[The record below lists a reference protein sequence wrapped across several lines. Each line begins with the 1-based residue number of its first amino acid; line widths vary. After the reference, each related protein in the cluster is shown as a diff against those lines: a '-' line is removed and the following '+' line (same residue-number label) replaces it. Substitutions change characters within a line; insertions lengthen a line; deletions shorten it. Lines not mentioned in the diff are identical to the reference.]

1 MDDNLVVAKQIQ
13 EYLGFNEL
21 PKYIMDDQNTK
32 FHINPNEKRPLN
44 YVDRSDDEN
53 LLAHFNEDSLF
64 GIRTV
69 RFLKDF
75 YRYGARPDL
84 ETPNESFLRTAEL
97 FRQQGIKNF
106 GFILQLN
113 NPMLIGVDP
122 YDENLTEEQKTMVM
136 NESQN
141 NFWYFLREICRLR
154 PGMPFKAN
162 RGNISFMWNYLNHI
176 TTYMIMPRQQGK
188 LQPNHAKVRIKGP
201 VNGEATP
208 LNTWKRIGDIR
219 TGDQIIDR
227 NGQESTVIG
236 VHPQG
241 LKRTYEMTLSDGRST
256 QCGAE
261 HLWTVFDSDRG
272 TTGLEVDYTTAALM
286 DKLKEKHYH
295 KRPISV
301 PMITPQDRESRDHVI
316 PSYIQGVFLAGTR
329 LNGKLYYTKLP
340 ESVIA
345 EIQRQL
351 PAFFTFTQCKSRTW
365 VIEHVQQIPFEDTL
379 RPIPYE
385 YLEDSVANKL
395 ELLHGLM
402 DCRGKHDAQAIFCPN
417 PSPVVTYGLQYL
429 IRSLGGTATQ
439 EKKYLKVTLPHDVNY
454 FKQRPVCNLPVVDN
468 TLWVTAIR
476 YVGKDEATCIEVD
489 NQEQIYIT
497 DEFIPTHNTVSVQ
510 VINFWLT
517 YIVGRG
523 YKSHVITLK
532 SDNRAQFID
541 AIKRIRT
548 CIPKYLVNPTYR
560 DKDAGTYLTYR
571 SFGEADTNVMTIS
584 VPQQGQD
591 AAENLG
597 RGLTVGST
605 TVDEGSYIS
614 FIEAIINGCMPSALT
629 EMENM
634 RAVGLPYGINYITTP
649 NTVQHP
655 SGEFMFDKLMGAT
668 EWREKFFDSYS
679 ESHLAY
685 RLIKA
690 SPRDTTS
697 PSVSMVYNY
706 LQLGKNK
713 GWVKETI
720 DALNLSLSKAKI
732 DLLLMW
738 TEDGED
744 RLFDDLTREA
754 INNAKQN
761 TVWSKEYRDT
771 GLFIDFFISKEEF
784 QQIIKPE
791 HNDFY
796 LIGCDTSSAINKDA
810 CTVIIR
816 SYRSGRVIGVGRYP
830 LAYLDD
836 VSAIIVDVLACI
848 PNSMLIIERNYAH
861 HMIDNLLITL
871 PAKGMDPFKKIF
883 NQVYQNP
890 VKFEKEMTEVKRTAS
905 QYRTKDFYLRLKQH
919 FGFNT
924 NAKTRQEF
932 YDYIQE
938 AVSMTGFGLN
948 YDKLC
953 DELINLKIKGGR
965 IDHDNNK
972 HDDLVVAWLLSYW
985 FIKRGESKTL
995 YGISSGMQL
1004 IDSRNLLT
1012 NHAAQNNPANDPI
1025 VDAQLQRVR
1034 DEITQLS
1041 EELMKTDDNIL
1052 AMRLEVQIHRLS
1064 RVLPIEQKKLLT
1076 IDTVIEEARLE
1087 RNRRVLK
1094 SRRMAA

>member
-1 MDDNLVVAKQIQ
+1 MDGNLVVAKQIQ
-13 EYLGFNEL
+13 EYLGYKDL
-21 PKYIMDDQNTK
+21 PKYIMDDPNTK
-32 FHINPNEKRPLN
+32 FYINPNEKRPLN
-44 YVDRSDDEN
+44 YVDRTDDEN

-64 GIRTV
+64 SIRTV

-75 YRYGARPDL
+75 YRYGAKPDL
-84 ETPNESFLRTAEL
+84 ETTNESFLRTAEL

-113 NPMLIGVDP
+113 NPLLIGVDP
-122 YDENLTEEQKTMVM
+122 YSEDLTEDQKVM
-136 NESQN
+136 IFNECRT

-154 PGMPFKAN
+154 PGMAFKAN

-188 LQPNHAKVRIKGP
+188 LQPDHAKVRIKP
-201 VNGEATP
+201 VSGTP
-208 LNTWKRIGDIR
+208 TPTNTWKRIGDLC
-219 TGDQIIDR
+219 TGDIIIDR
-227 NGQESTVIG
+227 HGKESAVIG

-241 LKRTYEMTLSDGRST
+241 VKRTYEMVFSDGRST

-261 HLWTVFDSDRG
+261 HLWTVYDTERG
-272 TTGLEVDYTTAALM
+272 ANGLEVDYTTAMLL
-286 DKLKEKHYH
+286 DKLKDKHYH
-295 KRPISV
+295 KKPISV
-301 PMITPQDRESRDHVI
+301 PMITPQDGESRDHVV
-316 PSYIQGVFLAGTR
+316 PPYIQGVMMAGTR

-340 ESVIA
+340 DEVIA
-345 EIQRQL
+345 EIQTQL
-351 PAFFTFTQCKSRTW
+351 PRFFTFTQVKTNTW
-365 VIEHVQQIPFEDTL
+365 VIAHAEGKPFEDKL

-385 YLEDSVANKL
+385 YLEDSVTNKL

-402 DCRGKHDAQAIFCPN
+402 DCRGKTDNDSILCPN
-417 PSPVVTYGLQYL
+417 PSPMVTYGLQYL
-429 IRSLGGTATQ
+429 VRSLGGTAKQ
-439 EKKYLKVTLPHDVNY
+439 DKKYLKVTLPDDLDY
-454 FKQRPVCNLPVVDN
+454 FKRRRVANLPVVDN
-468 TLWVTAIR
+468 KLYLCDIK
-476 YVGKDEATCIEVD
+476 YVGREASTCIEVD
-489 NQEQIYIT
+489 NEEQIYIT

-548 CIPKYLVNPTYR
+548 VIPKYLVNPTYR

-571 SFGEADTNVMTIS
+571 SFGEAETNVMTIS

-634 RAVGLPYGINYITTP
+634 RAAGLPYCINYITTP

-690 SPRDTTS
+690 SPKDTTS

-738 TEDGED
+738 TEDGEN

-754 INNAKQN
+754 INNAKRN

-771 GLFIDFFISKEEF
+771 GLFIDFFISQEEF
-784 QQIIKPE
+784 QKITKPD
-791 HNDFY
+791 HNDFF
-796 LIGCDTSSAINKDA
+796 LVGCDTSSAINKDA

-816 SYRSGRVIGVGRYP
+816 SYRSGKVIGVGRYP

-890 VKFEKEMTEVKRTAS
+890 IKFEKEMTEVKRTSA

-965 IDHDNNK
+965 IDHDNNR

-985 FIKRGESKTL
+985 FIKRGESKSL
-995 YGISSGMQL
+995 YGISPGMQL
-1004 IDSRNLLT
+1004 IDSRNLLN
-1012 NHAAQNNPANDPI
+1012 NHAAENDAANDPV
-1025 VDAQLQRVR
+1025 VDAQLQQVR
-1034 DEITQLS
+1034 NEITALS

-1064 RVLPIEQKKLLT
+1064 RVLPVEQKKLLT
-1076 IDTVIEEARLE
+1076 IDTIIEEARLE
-1087 RNRRVLK
+1087 RNRRVLR
-1094 SRRMAA
+1094 SRRLAA

>member
-1 MDDNLVVAKQIQ
+1 MDDLQVAKSIQ
-13 EYLGFNEL
+13 QFLGIPEL
-21 PKYIMDDQNTK
+21 PKYLMDDSSTK
-32 FHINPNEKRPLN
+32 FHINKDEKRPLN
-44 YVDRSDDEN
+44 YVDRTDDEN

-64 GIRTV
+64 SIKTV

-75 YRYGARPDL
+75 YRYRAKPDL
-84 ETPNESFLRTAEL
+84 QTTNESFLRTAEL
-97 FRQQGIKNF
+97 FRLQGIKNY

-113 NPMLIGVDP
+113 NPLLIGVDP
-122 YDENLTEEQKTMVM
+122 YDENLTEDQKVMIM
-136 NESQN
+136 NECKN

-154 PGMPFKAN
+154 PDMKFKAN
-162 RGNISFMWNYLNHI
+162 RGNVSFMWNYLNHI

-188 LQPNHAKVRIKGP
+188 LQPNSSKVRVMNPTGTQST
-201 VNGEATP
+201 VGTR
-208 LNTWKRIGDIR
+208 WKRIGDIR

-227 NGQESTVIG
+227 TGNVSTVIG

-241 LKRTYEMTLSDGRST
+241 RKRIYKMTFSDGRETHS
-256 QCGAE
+256 GAE
-261 HLWTVFDSDRG
+261 HLWTVFDKERG
-272 TTGLEVDYTTAALM
+272 ANDGLEVDYTTAMLI
-286 DKLKEKHYH
+286 DKLKDKHYH
-295 KRPISV
+295 KRPIRM
-301 PMITPQDRESRDHVI
+301 PLATPEEQPSKTHVI
-316 PSYIQGVFLAGTR
+316 PPYIQGVMLTGTR

-340 ESVIA
+340 EDVIA
-345 EIQRQL
+345 EIQTQL
-351 PAFFTFTQCKSRTW
+351 PAFFTFTQVKTHTW
-365 VIEHVQQIPFEDTL
+365 VIAHAEGKPFDEKPRTL
-379 RPIPYE
+379 PLD
-385 YLEDSVANKL
+385 YLEDSIDNKL
-395 ELLHGLM
+395 SLIQGVM
-402 DCRGKHDAQAIFCPN
+402 DCRGKVDNNHIYCPI
-417 PSPVVTYGLQYL
+417 PDPVYSYALQYL
-429 IRSLGGTATQ
+429 FRSLGGTAAVD
-439 EKKYLKVTLPHDVNY
+439 KKYLKVTLPHELNY
-454 FKQRPVCNLPVVDN
+454 FKRRAVPHLPDVDN
-468 TLWVTAIR
+468 ALYLTAID
-476 YVGKDEATCIEVD
+476 YHGTDEASCIEVD
-489 NQEQIYIT
+489 NEEQIYIT

-634 RAVGLPYGINYITTP
+634 RAAGLPYCINYITTP

-690 SPRDTTS
+690 SPKDTTS

-706 LQLGKNK
+706 LQLGKDK

-720 DALNLSLSKAKI
+720 DKLNLSLSKAKI

-738 TEDGED
+738 TEDGEN

-754 INNAKQN
+754 INNAKRN
-761 TVWSKEYRDT
+761 TVWSKEYRDS
-771 GLFIDFFISKEEF
+771 GLFIDFFISQEEF
-784 QQIIKPE
+784 QQICKPE
-791 HNDFY
+791 HNDYF
-796 LIGCDTSSAINKDA
+796 LVGCDTSSAINKDA
-810 CTVIIR
+810 CTLIIR
-816 SYRSGRVIGVGRYP
+816 SLRSGKVIGVGRYP

-836 VSAIIVDVLACI
+836 VATIIVDILVCI
-848 PNSMLIIERNYAH
+848 PNSLLIIERNYAH

-871 PAKGMDPFKKIF
+871 PAKGLDPFKKIF
-883 NQVYQNP
+883 NQIYQYP
-890 VKFEKEMTEVKRTAS
+890 EKFDKEFQEVKRVGA

-924 NAKTRQEF
+924 NAKSREEF
-932 YDYIQE
+932 YGYIQE
-938 AVSMTGFGLN
+938 AVGMTGFGLN

-953 DELINLKIKGGR
+953 DELINLKVKGGR
-965 IDHDNNK
+965 IDHDNNR
-972 HDDLVVAWLLSYW
+972 HDDLVVAWLLTYW
-985 FIKRGESKTL
+985 FIKRGQSKPL
-995 YGISSGMQL
+995 YGIPMGISL
-1004 IDSRNLLT
+1004 VDSRNLLN
-1012 NHAAQNNPANDPI
+1012 NHQAENSAANDPVVEGQI
-1025 VDAQLQRVR
+1025 NQIREQ
-1034 DEITQLS
+1034 ITKLS
-1041 EELMKTDDNIL
+1041 DELMNTNDNIL
-1052 AMRLEVQIHRLS
+1052 ALRIEAQIRRLS
-1064 RVLPIEQKKLLT
+1064 QMLPIETKKLLT
-1076 IDTVIEEARLE
+1076 IDTVIEEARLT
-1087 RNRRVLK
+1087 RNRRILQL
-1094 SRRMAA
+1094 RRRVA